1 MSEKELNEKYI
12 RKNIEGICQD
22 CMYLDMI
29 VPIIDKMLSK
39 QYCDG
44 LRQAK
49 FDNEMELINLKQIN
63 IELNEKIDK
72 AIEVFEN
79 EIKNLKE
86 QKRLIMNI
94 LTPENGYLK
103 ADIDYEIKRLE
114 RYLEILR
121 SKE

>member
-1 MSEKELNEKYI
+1 MSEELE
-12 RKNIEGICQD
+12 
-22 CMYLDMI
+22 
-29 VPIIDKMLSK
+29 
-39 QYCDG
+39 QYHQKGGTYVIPVEIMNYWIGEC
-44 LRQAK
+44 
-49 FDNEMELINLKQIN
+49 EELQSV
-63 IELNEKIDK
+63 IDK